1 MHIGIVVGRVTAT
14 RKDPNLVG
22 TKLLI
27 TQPIQLN
34 GSASPSAPIIAVD
47 TVGAGMGEKVIYVSG
62 SVATRGMNKKDAPV
76 DAAIIGIID
85 TLEYEELEGVD
96 S

>member
-1 MHIGIVVGRVTAT
+1 MQIGIVVGRVTAT

-34 GSASPSAPIIAVD
+34 GKASSSGPVIAVD
-47 TVGAGMGEKVIYVSG
+47 TVGAGIGEKVIYVSG
-62 SVATRGMNKKDAPV
+62 SVATRGMNKKEAPA

-85 TLEYEELEGVD
+85 TLEYEELEGVNP
-96 S
+96 